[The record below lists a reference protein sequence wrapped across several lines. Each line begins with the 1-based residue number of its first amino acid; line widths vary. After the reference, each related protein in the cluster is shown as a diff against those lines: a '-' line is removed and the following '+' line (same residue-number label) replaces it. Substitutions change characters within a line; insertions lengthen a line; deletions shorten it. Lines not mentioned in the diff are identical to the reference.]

1 MIAEGS
7 WFKENHKSI
16 IYKTIIPHAPTNET
30 ITRRAQSFGKF
41 GNRGARFWPNPFM

>member
-1 MIAEGS
+1 MIAEVP

-16 IYKTIIPHAPTNET
+16 IYKTIIPDAPTNET

-41 GNRGARFWPNPFM
+41 GNREARFWPNPFM